1 MIAAFVLAGA
11 LAAASPAPRPGE
23 PVEEQIQQ
31 NALIGEFAALPNAA
45 RQPAVIVLGG
55 FEGGVPGQAYAF
67 ARQGYAGFAVAY
79 FRAGNLPQNVEEIP
93 VETVSRA
100 IDYLRA
106 RPEVDPNRIGLVGV
120 SKGAE
125 LALIAATRDTRVKSV
140 AVVSPSAYVWFAPVF
155 GGGGAAGRSSW
166 YAGGGP
172 LTFVPPDRAATANL
186 DRAVQNGSTYAFREL
201 YDASLAAASPTA
213 VAIATIPVERIAGPL
228 LCVAGDDDRQWDS
241 AGSCKAIAARR
252 QAANAGARD
261 AVAIEP
267 GAGHI
272 VTLGGHGSPELV
284 PAGRVKLRMGGTPE
298 GNMRAAADAWNRTL
312 TFFARTL

>member
-11 LAAASPAPRPGE
+11 LAAAAPGARPGE
-23 PVEEQIQQ
+23 PVAEQIQQ
-31 NALIGEFAALPNAA
+31 NALIGEFAALPSAA
-45 RQPAVIVLGG
+45 RQPAVIMLGG
-55 FEGGVPGQAYAF
+55 FEGGVPNEAYAL

-79 FRAGNLPQNVEEIP
+79 FHAGNLPQNVEEIP

-125 LALIAATRDTRVKSV
+125 LALIAASRDARIKSV
-140 AVVSPSAYVWFAPVF
+140 AVMSPSAYVWFSPAF

-166 YAGGGP
+166 YASGGP
-172 LTFVPPDRAATANL
+172 LTFIAPDRAATGAL
-186 DRAVQNGSTYAFREL
+186 DRAVQSGGTYAFRDL

-213 VAIATIPVERIAGPL
+213 VAIATIPVERIAAPI

-241 AGSCKAIAARR
+241 AGSCKTIAARR
-252 QAANAGARD
+252 EAAHAAARD
-261 AVAIEP
+261 VVAIEP
-267 GAGHI
+267 SAGHI
-272 VTLGGHGSPELV
+272 VTLGGRGSPEFV